1 MSFTFQI
8 WPPPIAT
15 ALAAGRRGS
24 PVNIRPLRTAR
35 SAGASLSVTGI
46 SPAAGTGIPAIPWSA
61 RGHGRVWRPF
71 RFSCLL

>member
-24 PVNIRPLRTAR
+24 PVNI
-35 SAGASLSVTGI
+35 
-46 SPAAGTGIPAIPWSA
+46 
-61 RGHGRVWRPF
+61 GRYAPPGQQAHRCP
-71 RFSCLL
+71 